1 MTTSL
6 ARLKRA
12 AIHVASVI
20 LCVGSIFGVHHETV
34 EAAQQCRYDVNNYGM
49 PMCGVYVWDGQLTE
63 YGPISENGTDATWA
77 ANGYSSGGQSTSS
90 ALQNIMG
97 TQTWPEG
104 IKGPTLSYAGP
115 AFCRTKGMDY
125 INAKKAAA
133 GSNWNG
139 IAAMIVYGLIV
150 SSATQICGNT
160 NNPPSAGNVALG
172 VNEDTTGTVAL
183 SGWDAETPWSLSY
196 SIVNGPANG
205 SAYIVGNTLVFTP
218 NANWSGST
226 SLTYAVTDPEGLTAY
241 ATVFIT
247 VYPVNDPPWV
257 DNRWVTTNEDTPAY
271 LGLYAGDIDSSNFGY
286 QIVSQPANGTAWM
299 NGSTLVFVPNANWS
313 GSTSLTYRAYDDGGA
328 YSNVATVYITV
339 NAVNDPPVV
348 SNRSLTTAEDTA
360 ATLALN
366 ASDVDSWNF
375 GYEIVGQPANGTAWM
390 NGATLN
396 FVPNANWY
404 GTTTLTY
411 RSWDDGGAYSNIA
424 TVTITVTPVNDA
436 PVVSNRTLT
445 TAEDTP
451 ANLGLTASDVDSS
464 VFIYEVVGQPANG
477 SATISGSTLTFTPAK
492 DWSGTTSLTY
502 RTRDD
507 AGAYSNVATVTITV
521 TAVNDPP
528 VAIAKSLTI
537 DEDTP
542 GSVTLQATDVDSPVP
557 TVFQV
562 VTAPNAAQGSAL
574 ISGSTLTFTPA
585 KDWNGSTSLT
595 YRAQDTAG
603 AWSAPATVTIV
614 VRPVNDPPVVID
626 RTLILDED
634 TVGNLTLTA
643 ADVDSTVFTFEVVS
657 GPSVGTVKLTGAA
670 LSFTPPADW
679 NGSTSLTYRVKDDA
693 GAWSNVATVRIT
705 VNAVNDIPVVQ
716 PVNLATDEDNQV
728 SVILAA
734 TDIDSA
740 PSFVF
745 ELLNPMPASEGKV
758 TLQGNVLTFTPA
770 LDWNGATGLDYRAR
784 DTEGAWSNPARIS
797 ITVRSVNDKPVK
809 LVPIAIKTL
818 ESKSTTVSS
827 KVQYYP

>member
-20 LCVGSIFGVHHETV
+20 LCVGSIFGAHIETV
-34 EAAQQCRYDVNNYGM
+34 AAAQQCRFDVNNYGM
-49 PMCGVYVWDGQLTE
+49 PMCGIYVWDGKLTE

-77 ANGYSSGGQSTSS
+77 ANGYSSGGQSSS
-90 ALQNIMG
+90 TPLQNIMG
-97 TQTWPEG
+97 TEQWPSG
-104 IKGPTLSYAGP
+104 IKGPTHSYAGP
-115 AFCRTKGMDY
+115 SFCDTKGMAY
-125 INAKKAAA
+125 IDAKRAQA
-133 GSNWNG
+133 GNNWNG
-139 IAAMIVYGLIV
+139 IAAAIMYGVIV
-150 SSATQICGNT
+150 SSGTQICGNT

-183 SGWDAETPWSLSY
+183 SGWDAETPWSLTY

-271 LGLYAGDIDSSNFGY
+271 LGLYASDIDSWNFGY
-286 QIVSQPANGTAWM
+286 QILSQPANGTAWM
-299 NGSTLVFVPNANWS
+299 DGNTLVFVPNANWS
-313 GSTSLTYRAYDDGGA
+313 GTTSLTYRAYDDGGA

-348 SNRSLTTAEDTA
+348 SNRALTTAEDTA
-360 ATLALN
+360 ATLVLT

-390 NGATLN
+390 NGSTLN

-411 RSWDDGGAYSNIA
+411 RAWDDSGAYSNIA
-424 TVTITVTPVNDA
+424 TVTITVTPVNDPPA
-436 PVVSNRTLT
+436 VANRTLT

-492 DWSGTTSLTY
+492 DWNGTTSLTY
-502 RTRDD
+502 RARDD

-542 GSVTLQATDVDSPVP
+542 GSVTLQATDIDSPVP
-557 TVFQV
+557 TVFQIV
-562 VTAPNAAQGSAL
+562 AAPNAAQGSAS

-585 KDWNGSTSLT
+585 KDWNGTTSLT

-626 RTLILDED
+626 RALILDED
-634 TVGNLTLTA
+634 TIGNLTLIAT
-643 ADVDSTVFTFEVVS
+643 DVDSTVFTYEVVS

-679 NGSTSLTYRVKDDA
+679 NGATSLTYRVKDDA

-705 VNAVNDIPVVQ
+705 VNPVNDIPVVQ

-728 SVILAA
+728 SVTLAA

-740 PSFVF
+740 PNFVF
-745 ELLNPMPASEGKV
+745 ELLNPMPATEGKV

-770 LDWNGATGLDYRAR
+770 LDWNGSTGLNYRAR
-784 DTEGAWSNPARIS
+784 DPEGAWSNPARIN
-797 ITVRSVNDKPVK
+797 ITVRPVNDKPVK

>member
-20 LCVGSIFGVHHETV
+20 LCVGSIFGAHIETV
-34 EAAQQCRYDVNNYGM
+34 AAAQQCRYDVNNYGM

-160 NNPPSAGNVALG
+160 NNPPSAGNVAMG

-226 SLTYAVTDPEGLTAY
+226 SLTYAVTDAEGLTAY

-271 LGLYAGDIDSSNFGY
+271 LGLYAGDIDSWNFGY
-286 QIVSQPANGTAWM
+286 QILSQPANGTAWM
-299 NGSTLVFVPNANWS
+299 DGSTLVFVPNANWS
-313 GSTSLTYRAYDDGGA
+313 GTTSLTYRAYDDGGA
-328 YSNVATVYITV
+328 FSNVATVYITV

-348 SNRSLTTAEDTA
+348 SNRALTTAEDTA
-360 ATLALN
+360 ATLALSV
-366 ASDVDSWNF
+366 SDVDSWNF

-390 NGATLN
+390 NGSTLN

-411 RSWDDGGAYSNIA
+411 RAWDDGGAYSNIA

-436 PVVSNRTLT
+436 PVVTNRTLT

-451 ANLGLTASDVDSS
+451 AGLGLTASDVDSS
-464 VFIYEVVGQPANG
+464 VFTYEVVGQPANG

-492 DWSGTTSLTY
+492 DWNGTTSLTY

-562 VTAPNAAQGSAL
+562 VTAPNAAQGSAS

-728 SVILAA
+728 SVTLAA

-770 LDWNGATGLDYRAR
+770 LDWNGATGVDYRAR

>member
-12 AIHVASVI
+12 AIHAACVI
-20 LCVGSIFGVHHETV
+20 LSVGSIFGVHLETV
-34 EAAQQCRYDVNNYGM
+34 EAAQQCRYDVYNYGM
-49 PMCGVYVWDGQLTE
+49 PACGIYVWDGKVTDFRPVNE
-63 YGPISENGTDATWA
+63 STNGDYTAWS
-77 ANGYSSGGQSTSS
+77 ANGFSSGGQSTYT
-90 ALQNIMG
+90 ALQDIMG
-97 TQTWPEG
+97 SEMWATG
-104 IKGPTLSYAGP
+104 IKGPTHSYAGP
-115 AFCRTKGMDY
+115 SYCDTKAQAY
-125 INAKKAAA
+125 IAAQRAQA

-139 IAAMIVYGLIV
+139 VAAAIIYGMVV
-150 SSATQICGNT
+150 SAATQICGNS
-160 NNPPSAGNVALG
+160 NNPPTASNVAMG

-247 VYPVNDPPWV
+247 VYPVND
-257 DNRWVTTNEDTPAY
+257 
-271 LGLYAGDIDSSNFGY
+271 
-286 QIVSQPANGTAWM
+286 
-299 NGSTLVFVPNANWS
+299 
-313 GSTSLTYRAYDDGGA
+313 
-328 YSNVATVYITV
+328 
-339 NAVNDPPVV
+339 
-348 SNRSLTTAEDTA
+348 
-360 ATLALN
+360 
-366 ASDVDSWNF
+366 
-375 GYEIVGQPANGTAWM
+375 
-390 NGATLN
+390 
-396 FVPNANWY
+396 
-404 GTTTLTY
+404 
-411 RSWDDGGAYSNIA
+411 
-424 TVTITVTPVNDA
+424 A
-436 PVVSNRTLT
+436 PVVTNRTLT

-451 ANLGLTASDVDSS
+451 ANLGLTASDVDST
-464 VFIYEVVGQPANG
+464 VFTYEVVGQPANG

-492 DWSGTTSLTY
+492 DWNGTTSLTY
-502 RTRDD
+502 RVRDD

-562 VTAPNAAQGSAL
+562 VTAPNAAQGSAS

-679 NGSTSLTYRVKDDA
+679 NGSTTLTYRVKDDA

-716 PVNLATDEDNQV
+716 PVNLATDEDTQV
-728 SVILAA
+728 SVTLAA

-770 LDWNGATGLDYRAR
+770 LDWNGATGVDYRAR